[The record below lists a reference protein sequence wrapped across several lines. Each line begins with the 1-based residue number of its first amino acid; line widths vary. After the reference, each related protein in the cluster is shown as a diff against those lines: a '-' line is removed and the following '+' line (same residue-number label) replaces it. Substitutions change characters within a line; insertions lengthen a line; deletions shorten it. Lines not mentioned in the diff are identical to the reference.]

1 MIHFS
6 WPEQVVFIMLAIAS
20 GSLFWMRFGKVWRNI
35 RASKNDPDFTIK
47 PLARRVRD
55 FVWEVLL
62 QGKVIRQRPLPGL
75 AHALVFW
82 GFCAF
87 ALITINH
94 LATGFGFPILSRE
107 SVFGRFYFGF
117 VALFAVAVAVS

>member
-6 WPEQVVFIMLAIAS
+6 WLEQVVFVVFVLAS
-20 GSLFWMRFGKVWRNI
+20 VSLFWMRFGKVWRNI
-35 RASKNDPDFTIK
+35 KTSKKDPDFTMR
-47 PLARRVRD
+47 PLGRRVRD

-82 GFCAF
+82 
-87 ALITINH
+87 
-94 LATGFGFPILSRE
+94 
-107 SVFGRFYFGF
+107 
-117 VALFAVAVAVS
+117 